1 LCDRIRAYTFTDLG
15 IPDRTVY
22 QVFGLPQCHCYHP
35 GKINVIFQKCVPSMA
50 YPGDGVD
57 KDCNDETDE
66 LLCTEAS
73 NSKYM
78 TNLVK

>member
-1 LCDRIRAYTFTDLG
+1 
-15 IPDRTVY
+15 
-22 QVFGLPQCHCYHP
+22 
-35 GKINVIFQKCVPSMA
+35 MA

-57 KDCNDETDE
+57 NDCNDETDE

-78 TNLVK
+78 THLVK